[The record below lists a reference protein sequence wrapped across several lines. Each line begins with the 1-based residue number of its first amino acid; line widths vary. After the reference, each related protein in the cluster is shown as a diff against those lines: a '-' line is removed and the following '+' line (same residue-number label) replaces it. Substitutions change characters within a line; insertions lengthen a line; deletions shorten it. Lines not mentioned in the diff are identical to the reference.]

1 MKITILGRGNA
12 GCLTAL
18 HYGYRA
24 QRNWPDV
31 EVELIHDNNIPPE
44 TVGQGTLLTI
54 PLLLWEA
61 LRVDWYHNPID
72 ATPKTGILY
81 ENWGKKNEKI
91 FHPFP
96 LDRTG
101 IHFSLEKLQ
110 GTILESNL
118 FTVKEDHIDNYDEVD
133 SDYIFDCRGFPTNFD
148 DYRELKNPLN
158 AALLGTTNEV
168 DPKQLWTRTVATP
181 DGWCFVIPNT
191 TSTTSYGYL
200 YNKDITT
207 KEEASKNF
215 KDLFGVDF
223 NESKYFKNYVANNP
237 IIDDRII
244 LAGNRLFFI
253 EPLEA
258 TSVTTNLEWA
268 QYVEDWIM
276 SKDMNSSVPVRR
288 FKRFIPK
295 LESFILWHYQFGSKY
310 DTPFWDYAKTL
321 TIEDPEFY
329 KMLDFTLSLGDEWFN
344 FEHNTK
350 DYAQW
355 KVWNFKYWYD
365 GVV

>member
-18 HYGYRA
+18 HYAHYTE
-24 QRNWPDV
+24 NNPDV
-31 EVELIHDNNIPPE
+31 EVELIHDNNISTE

-54 PLLLWEA
+54 PNLLWQS
-61 LRVDWYHNPID
+61 LGIDWFNNPIQ
-72 ATPKTGILY
+72 ATPKMGILY

-96 LDRTG
+96 FDRAAL
-101 IHFSLEKLQ
+101 HFSPDKLQ
-110 GTILESNL
+110 DTILKSNL
-118 FTVKEDHIDNYDEVD
+118 FSVKEGNVDNYDELD

-158 AALLGTTNEV
+158 SVLLGTTNEV
-168 DPKQLWTRTVATP
+168 DMSQLWTRTVATP

-207 KEEASKNF
+207 KEEAGKNF
-215 KDLFGVDF
+215 KDLFGVSF
-223 NESKYFKNYVANNP
+223 TESKYFKKYVANDP
-237 IIDDRII
+237 IIDNRII
-244 LAGNRLFFI
+244 LSGNRLFFI

-258 TSVTTNLEWA
+258 TSMTANIEWA
-268 QYVEDWIM
+268 TYIYDWILL
-276 SKDMNSSVPVRR
+276 KQGDANLAA
-288 FKRFIPK
+288 KRIKEFILQ

-321 TIEDPEFY
+321 TIEDPNFY
-329 KMLDFTLSLGDEWFN
+329 KMLDFTLSVGDEWFSFENNTTQYGQWRPFN
-344 FEHNTK
+344 FH
-350 DYAQW
+350 
-355 KVWNFKYWYD
+355 YWHE
-365 GVV
+365 GVS

>member
-18 HYGYRA
+18 HYGHHTKKVS
-24 QRNWPDV
+24 DI
-31 EVELIHDNNIPPE
+31 EVELIYDKNIPTE
-44 TVGQGTLLTI
+44 IVGQGTLLDPPT
-54 PLLLWEA
+54 LLWES
-61 LRVDWYHNPID
+61 LKLDWCNNPIQ

-96 LDRTG
+96 FDRTAL
-101 IHFSLEKLQ
+101 HFSPDKLQ
-110 GTILESNL
+110 DTILKSNL
-118 FTVKEDHIDNYDEVD
+118 FAVKEGHVDSYDELD
-133 SDYIFDCRGFPTNFD
+133 SDYIFDCRGSPTNFD

-158 AALLGTTNEV
+158 AVLLGMKNEV
-168 DPKQLWTRTVATP
+168 DVSQFWTRTVATP

-200 YNKDITT
+200 YNRDITT

-223 NESKYFKNYVANNP
+223 TKEIKFKKYVANNP
-237 IIDDRII
+237 IIDNRII
-244 LAGNRLFFI
+244 LGGNRLYFI

-258 TSVTTNLEWA
+258 TSITANIEWA
-268 QYVEDWIM
+268 TYIYDWILLKQ
-276 SKDMNSSVPVRR
+276 SNADLAG
-288 FKRFIPK
+288 KRIKEFILQ

-329 KMLDFTLSLGDEWFN
+329 RVLKHTLDVGDDWFSDEN
-344 FEHNTK
+344 NQIK
-350 DYAQW
+350 YGQW
-355 KVWNFKYWYD
+355 KPWNFKYWHE

>member
-12 GCLTAL
+12 GCLIAL
-18 HYGYRA
+18 HYGHYTKKIS
-24 QRNWPDV
+24 DIK
-31 EVELIHDNNIPPE
+31 VELIYDKNIPTE
-44 TVGQGTLLTI
+44 IVGQGSLLTI
-54 PLLLWEA
+54 PFLLWEA
-61 LRVDWYHNPID
+61 LGIDWYNNPIQ
-72 ATPKTGILY
+72 ATPKLGILY

-96 LDRTG
+96 FDRTAL
-101 IHFSLEKLQ
+101 HYSPEKLQ
-110 GTILESNL
+110 DTILKSNL
-118 FTVKEDHIDNYDEVD
+118 FEVKEGHVDSYDELD

-158 AALLGTTNEV
+158 AVLLGMKNEV
-168 DPKQLWTRTVATP
+168 DVSQFWTRTVATP

-200 YNKDITT
+200 YNMDITT

-223 NESKYFKNYVANNP
+223 TKEIKFKKYAANNP
-237 IIDDRII
+237 IIDNRII
-244 LAGNRLFFI
+244 LGGNRLFFI

-258 TSVTTNLEWA
+258 TAIPTSLEWA
-268 QYVEDWIM
+268 RYIYDWIVL
-276 SKDMNSSVPVRR
+276 KKFDADRAALKIKEHIFQIEN
-288 FKRFIPK
+288 
-295 LESFILWHYQFGSKY
+295 FILWHYQFGSKY

-321 TIEDPEFY
+321 TIEDPQFHRV
-329 KMLDFTLSLGDEWFN
+329 LNHTLSAGDEWFSREN
-344 FEHNTK
+344 NTTQ
-350 DYAQW
+350 YGQW
-355 KVWNFKYWYD
+355 KSFNFHYWYD

>member
-1 MKITILGRGNA
+1 LKITILGRGNA

-18 HYGYRA
+18 HYGHYTEN
-24 QRNWPDV
+24 QPDV
-31 EVELIHDNNIPPE
+31 EVELIHDNNISPE

-54 PLLLWEA
+54 PTLLWQS
-61 LRVDWYHNPID
+61 LGIDWFNNPIQ
-72 ATPKTGILY
+72 ATPKMGILY

-96 LDRTG
+96 FDRVAL
-101 IHFSLEKLQ
+101 HFSPDKLQ
-110 GTILESNL
+110 DAILKSNL
-118 FTVKEDHIDNYDEVD
+118 FSVKEGNVDNYDELD
-133 SDYIFDCRGFPTNFD
+133 SDYIFDCRGFPANFD

-158 AALLGTTNEV
+158 SVLLGTTNEV
-168 DPKQLWTRTVATP
+168 DMSQLWTRTVATP

-215 KDLFGVDF
+215 KDLFGVSF
-223 NESKYFKNYVANNP
+223 TESKYFKKYVANDP
-237 IIDDRII
+237 IIDNRII
-244 LAGNRLFFI
+244 LSGNRLFFI

-258 TSVTTNLEWA
+258 TSMTANIEWA
-268 QYVEDWIM
+268 TYIYDWILL
-276 SKDMNSSVPVRR
+276 KQSSAILAA
-288 FKRFIPK
+288 KRIKEFVLQ

-321 TIEDPEFY
+321 TIEDPNFY
-329 KMLDFTLSLGDEWFN
+329 KMLDFTLSVGDEWFSFENNIAQYGQWRPFN
-344 FEHNTK
+344 FH
-350 DYAQW
+350 
-355 KVWNFKYWYD
+355 YWHE
-365 GVV
+365 GVS